1 MNQYNQKL
9 NRTINIKW
17 NKDILMAI
25 FIGVVGSAVALGMF
39 FLSGYMITQSALGA
53 PLFALMGLIV
63 TVKLFGFTRAI
74 TRYYERLRSHRAT
87 FTMLRDVRVQL
98 YRALIPIVPD
108 VFRKFRSS
116 DLLGRMVTQVE
127 SLQNVYLR
135 VYYPPIVIGITTLL
149 TAGVLFYFSWTH
161 AVLILFTMVLTLLVL
176 PWLQAQQ
183 AKQVQTTVNQSQQQ
197 FMHEY
202 HDRILGHNELRR
214 FNSSEKY
221 ETKLSK
227 SETHFNS
234 AEHHSQLGHLKYAY
248 VRNVISMVALLVSI
262 ILIIVMVEKQYVDV
276 VYATSIILMILTLL
290 EQAVPMSQVAY
301 YKSETELA
309 QQSLSEVMRE
319 QGSEKGHQNLNIAD
333 IENGEPMFNLT
344 DVSLRYE
351 HQQRPILSH
360 LNLTI
365 HQGEYVA
372 IVGESG
378 AGKSTLLYLLMGL
391 YETTEGQIT
400 INQMPIGQLDTS
412 HFHAQINTLLQQPH
426 FFDGTVYDNLLTQA
440 SETECRKVL
449 DQLQLAHIPLERPIT
464 MTKTALSGGEFQR
477 LAIARMLL
485 RRQPVW
491 IVDEPTTALDIE
503 NSKLVMQQLHQQAQT
518 LIVATHDMEYLKG
531 FDRVIVMQEGKVV
544 GDMSP
549 ESFLTQ
555 YVHHPIEL

>member
-1 MNQYNQKL
+1 MNKYNQKL
-9 NRTINIKW
+9 NQTINIKW

-98 YRALIPIVPD
+98 YRTLIPIVPD

-161 AVLILFTMVLTLLVL
+161 ALLILFTMVLTLLVL

-221 ETKLSK
+221 DAKLSE
-227 SETHFNS
+227 SETHFNL
-234 AEHHSQLGHLKYAY
+234 AEHHSQRGHLKYAY
-248 VRNVISMVALLVSI
+248 VRNIISMVALLVSV

-309 QQSLSEVMRE
+309 QESLSEVMRE
-319 QGSEKGHQNLNIAD
+319 QGSEEGHRKVNISD
-333 IENGEPMFNLT
+333 IEHGEPMFNLKE
-344 DVSLRYE
+344 VSLRYE

-365 HQGEYVA
+365 YQGEHVA

-391 YETTEGQIT
+391 YDTTEGQIM

-412 HFHAQINTLLQQPH
+412 HFHAQIDTLLQQPH
-426 FFDGTVYDNLLTQA
+426 FFDGTVYDNLLTHA
-440 SETECRKVL
+440 SEAKCRKVL

-464 MTKTALSGGEFQR
+464 MMRTALSGGEFQR

-485 RRQPVW
+485 RQQPVW

-518 LIVATHDMEYLKG
+518 LIVAIHDMEYLKD

-549 ESFLTQ
+549 ESFLAE
-555 YVHHPIEL
+555 YVHRPIEL

>member
-248 VRNVISMVALLVSI
+248 VRNIISMVALLVSI

-378 AGKSTLLYLLMGL
+378 AGKSTLLYLSL
-391 YETTEGQIT
+391 I
-400 INQMPIGQLDTS
+400 
-412 HFHAQINTLLQQPH
+412 
-426 FFDGTVYDNLLTQA
+426 
-440 SETECRKVL
+440 
-449 DQLQLAHIPLERPIT
+449 HI
-464 MTKTALSGGEFQR
+464 S
-477 LAIARMLL
+477 
-485 RRQPVW
+485 
-491 IVDEPTTALDIE
+491 EPTRP
-503 NSKLVMQQLHQQAQT
+503 
-518 LIVATHDMEYLKG
+518 Y
-531 FDRVIVMQEGKVV
+531 
-544 GDMSP
+544 
-549 ESFLTQ
+549 
-555 YVHHPIEL
+555 

>member
-227 SETHFNS
+227 SETHFNL

-248 VRNVISMVALLVSI
+248 VRNIISMVALLVSI

>member
-9 NRTINIKW
+9 NQTINIKW

-25 FIGVVGSAVALGMF
+25 FIGVIGSAVALGMF

-161 AVLILFTMVLTLLVL
+161 ALLILFTMVLTLLVL

-202 HDRILGHNELRR
+202 HDRILGHNELQR

-221 ETKLSK
+221 DAKLSE
-227 SETHFNS
+227 SETHFNL
-234 AEHHSQLGHLKYAY
+234 AEHHSQRGHLKYAY
-248 VRNVISMVALLVSI
+248 VRNIISMVALLVSV
-262 ILIIVMVEKQYVDV
+262 ILIIVMIEKQYVDV

-309 QQSLSEVMRE
+309 QESLSEVMRE
-319 QGSEKGHQNLNIAD
+319 QGREKGRQELNISD
-333 IENGEPMFNLT
+333 IEHGEPMFNLKE
-344 DVSLRYE
+344 VSLRYE

-365 HQGEYVA
+365 YQGEHVA

-391 YETTEGQIT
+391 YDTTEGQIM

-412 HFHAQINTLLQQPH
+412 HFHAQIDTLLQQPH
-426 FFDGTVYDNLLTQA
+426 FFDGTVYDNLLTHA
-440 SETECRKVL
+440 SEAKCRKVL

-464 MTKTALSGGEFQR
+464 MMRTALSGGEFQR

-485 RRQPVW
+485 RQQPVW

-518 LIVATHDMEYLKG
+518 LIVATHDMEYLKD

-549 ESFLTQ
+549 ESFLAE
-555 YVHHPIEL
+555 YVHRPIEL